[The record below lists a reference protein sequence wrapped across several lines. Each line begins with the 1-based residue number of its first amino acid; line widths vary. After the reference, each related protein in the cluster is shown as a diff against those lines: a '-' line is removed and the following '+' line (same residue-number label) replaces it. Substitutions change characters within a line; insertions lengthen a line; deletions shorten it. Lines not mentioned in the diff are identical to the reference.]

1 MNRKT
6 ETTSPQNQIGEK
18 PVIGTVVKLWPYIWP
33 HDRPSLKRLVFVAV
47 LLLIAAKLM
56 TATVPFFFKYVTDSL
71 AGNALDLPFLPLF
84 LLTPLMLILGFVAA
98 RILSIAFNQLRD
110 ALFARVSQHAV
121 RQLALRAFSHMHQLS
136 LRFHL
141 QRRTGG
147 LSRVIERGTK
157 GIESVVRYTVLST
170 LPVIFEFVLYAGIF
184 FYNFGAAY
192 VLVIAITVISYSVF
206 TVKTSNWR
214 TIIRREMNRSDTEA
228 NTRAVDSL
236 LNYETVKY
244 FTNEKIE
251 LARFDHAIA
260 QYEKSGIKTSTSLG
274 WLNFGQAAIFSL
286 GMMTSMNFG
295 QAAIF
300 SLGMMASM
308 ILSANAVV
316 RGEQTIGDF
325 VLIHLFLI
333 QLSQP
338 LAFIGGV
345 YREIRQSLT
354 DIEVLFG
361 LLETPAEITDSPN
374 ARDLTVPSGAIRFD
388 NVHFHYA
395 DDRPILRGISFDV
408 PAGKT
413 VAIVGQSGAGKSTIS
428 RLLCRF
434 YDVTAGSISIDGQDI
449 RSVKATSL
457 RAAIGVVP
465 QDTVLFNDTIGYNI
479 HYGHLDAGKE
489 AVWNAAVGAKIDGF
503 IQSLPSGLETEV
515 GERGLKLSGGEKQR
529 VAIARAILKAPP
541 ILILDEATSSLD
553 TKTEQDINQAL
564 DLVLKDRTAV
574 IIAHRLSTI
583 VTADE
588 IIVLDKGQIAERGT
602 HQNLLAQNGLYQ
614 KMWNRQQAFQEVEQK
629 LKSLT

>member
-1 MNRKT
+1 MNRKSK
-6 ETTSPQNQIGEK
+6 TTSSQSQVEEK
-18 PVIGTVVKLWPYIWP
+18 SVIGTVVKLWPYIWP

-47 LLLIAAKLM
+47 LLLIAAKLV

-71 AGNALDLPFLPLF
+71 AGNELDLPFLPLF

-98 RILSIAFNQLRD
+98 RILGIAFNQLRD

-121 RQLALRAFSHMHQLS
+121 RQLALRAFSHVHQLS

-157 GIESVVRYTVLST
+157 GIDSVVRYTVLST
-170 LPVIFEFVLYAGIF
+170 LPVIFEFALYVGIF
-184 FYNFGAAY
+184 SYNFGAAY
-192 VLVIAITVISYSVF
+192 VLVIAITVVSYSVF

-214 TIIRREMNRSDTEA
+214 TVIRREMNRSDTEA

-236 LNYETVKY
+236 LNYETVKI
-244 FTNEKIE
+244 FANEKIE

-260 QYEKSGIKTSTSLG
+260 QYEKAGIKSSTSLG
-274 WLNFGQAAIFSL
+274 WLNFGQAAIFAL
-286 GMMTSMNFG
+286 GMMTSM
-295 QAAIF
+295 
-300 SLGMMASM
+300 L
-308 ILSANAVV
+308 LSANAVV
-316 RGEQTIGDF
+316 SGEQTIGDF

-354 DIEVLFG
+354 DIEVLFD
-361 LLETPAEITDSPN
+361 LLETPAEIVDLPN
-374 ARDLTVPSGAIRFD
+374 ARDLTVPSGAICFD

-395 DDRPILRGISFDV
+395 DDRPILSGISFDV

-434 YDVTAGSISIDGQDI
+434 YDVTAGGIFIDGQDI

-457 RAAIGVVP
+457 RAVIGVVP

-503 IQSLPSGLETEV
+503 IQLLPSGLETEV

-564 DLVLKDRTAV
+564 DFVLKDRTAV

-588 IIVLDKGQIAERGT
+588 IIVLDEGQIAERGT

-614 KMWNRQQAFQEVEQK
+614 KMWDRQQAFQEVEQK

>member
-1 MNRKT
+1 MSRKSK
-6 ETTSPQNQIGEK
+6 TTSPQSQVAEK
-18 PVIGTVVKLWPYIWP
+18 SVIGTVVKLWPYIWP

-47 LLLIAAKLM
+47 LLLIAAKLV

-71 AGNALDLPFLPLF
+71 AGNELNLTFLPSF

-98 RILSIAFNQLRD
+98 RILSIVFNQLRD

-121 RQLALRAFSHMHQLS
+121 RQLALRAFSHVHQLS

-157 GIESVVRYTVLST
+157 GIDSVVRYTVLST
-170 LPVIFEFVLYAGIF
+170 LPVIFEFALYAGIF
-184 FYNFGAAY
+184 FYNFGAVY
-192 VLVIAITVISYSVF
+192 VLVIAITVVSYSVF

-214 TIIRREMNRSDTEA
+214 TVIRREMNRSDTEA

-244 FTNEKIE
+244 FTNEKTE

-260 QYEKSGIKTSTSLG
+260 QYEKAGIKTSTSLG

-286 GMMTSMNFG
+286 GMT
-295 QAAIF
+295 
-300 SLGMMASM
+300 ASM
-308 ILSANAVV
+308 LLSANAVI

-338 LAFIGGV
+338 LNFIGAV

-354 DIEVLFG
+354 DIEVLFD
-361 LLETPAEITDSPN
+361 LLETPAEIVDLPN
-374 ARDLTVPSGAIRFD
+374 ARDLTVQSGAIYFD

-434 YDVTAGSISIDGQDI
+434 YDVTDGSISIDGQDV

-457 RAAIGVVP
+457 RAVIGVVP

-479 HYGHLDAGKE
+479 HYGDLDAGKE
-489 AVWNAAVGAKIDGF
+489 AVWNAAVGAKIDDF
-503 IQSLPSGLETEV
+503 IQSLPRGLETEV

-583 VTADE
+583 VKADE
-588 IIVLDKGQIAERGT
+588 IIVLEKGQIAERGT
-602 HQNLLAQNGLYQ
+602 HQSLLAQNGVYQ
-614 KMWNRQQAFQEVEQK
+614 KMWNRQQAFQKVEQK
-629 LKSLT
+629 LKSLS

>member
-1 MNRKT
+1 MNSNRH
-6 ETTSPQNQIGEK
+6 TTSPQSQVAEK
-18 PVIGTVVKLWPYIWP
+18 SVIGTVLKLWPYIWP
-33 HDRPSLKRLVFVAV
+33 HDRPRLKHLVFVAV
-47 LLLIAAKLM
+47 LLLIAAKLV

-71 AGNALDLPFLPLF
+71 AGNELDLPFLPLF

-98 RILSIAFNQLRD
+98 RILGIAFNQLRD

-121 RQLALRAFSHMHQLS
+121 RQLALRAFSHVHQLS

-157 GIESVVRYTVLST
+157 GIDSVVRYTVLST
-170 LPVIFEFVLYAGIF
+170 LPVIFEFALYAGIF
-184 FYNFGAAY
+184 FYNFGAVY
-192 VLVIAITVISYSVF
+192 VLVIAITVVSYSVF

-214 TIIRREMNRSDTEA
+214 TVIRREMNRSDTEA

-244 FTNEKIE
+244 FTNEKTE

-260 QYEKSGIKTSTSLG
+260 QYEKAGIKTSTSLG

-286 GMMTSMNFG
+286 GMT
-295 QAAIF
+295 
-300 SLGMMASM
+300 ASM
-308 ILSANAVV
+308 LLSANAVI

-338 LAFIGGV
+338 LNFIGAV

-354 DIEVLFG
+354 DIEVLFD
-361 LLETPAEITDSPN
+361 LLETPAEIVDLPN
-374 ARDLTVPSGAIRFD
+374 ARDLIVQSGAIYFD

-395 DDRPILRGISFDV
+395 NDRPILRGISFDV

-434 YDVTAGSISIDGQDI
+434 YDVTDGSISIDGQDV

-479 HYGHLDAGKE
+479 HYGDLGAGKE
-489 AVWNAAVGAKIDGF
+489 AVRNAAVGAKIDDF
-503 IQSLPSGLETEV
+503 IQSLPRGLETEV

-583 VTADE
+583 VKADE

-602 HQNLLAQNGLYQ
+602 HHSLLAQNGVYQ
-614 KMWNRQQAFQEVEQK
+614 KMWNRQQAYQEVEQK

>member
-1 MNRKT
+1 MNSTNKS
-6 ETTSPQNQIGEK
+6 EQPQKQMADK
-18 PVIGTVVKLWPYIWP
+18 PVFGTVIKLWPYIWP
-33 HDRPSLKRLVFVAV
+33 HDRPSLKRLVFIAV
-47 LLLIAAKLM
+47 LLLIAAKLV

-71 AGNALDLPFLPLF
+71 AGNELDLPYLPLF

-98 RILSIAFNQLRD
+98 RIVSIAFNQLRD

-121 RQLALRAFSHMHQLS
+121 RQLALQAFQHMHQLS

-170 LPVIFEFVLYAGIF
+170 LPVIFEFALYAAIF
-184 FYNFGAAY
+184 FYNFGFAY
-192 VLVIAITVISYSVF
+192 VVVIAATVVSYSVF

-214 TIIRREMNRSDTEA
+214 TVIRREMNRADTEA

-244 FTNEKIE
+244 FTNEKTE
-251 LARFDHAIA
+251 LMRFDQAIA
-260 QYEKSGIKTSTSLG
+260 QYEKAGVRTSTSLG
-274 WLNFGQAAIFSL
+274 WLNFGQA
-286 GMMTSMNFG
+286 T
-295 QAAIF
+295 IF

-308 ILSANAVV
+308 LLSANAVM

-354 DIEVLFG
+354 DIELLFG
-361 LLETPAEITDSPN
+361 LLETPAEITDAPDATKLS
-374 ARDLTVPSGAIRFD
+374 VQSGTIRFD
-388 NVHFHYA
+388 DVHFHYTA
-395 DDRPILRGISFDV
+395 DRPILRGISFDV

-413 VAIVGQSGAGKSTIS
+413 LAIVGQSGAGKSTIS

-434 YDVTAGSISIDGQDI
+434 YDVTAGSITIDGQDI
-449 RSVKATSL
+449 RSVTASSL
-457 RAAIGVVP
+457 RGAIGVVP
-465 QDTVLFNDTIGYNI
+465 QDTVLFNASIGYNI
-479 HYGHLDAGKE
+479 HYGCLE
-489 AVWNAAVGAKIDGF
+489 ASADEIWEAAISAKIDIF
-503 IQSLPSGLETEV
+503 IKSLPGGLATEV

-529 VAIARAILKAPP
+529 VAIARTVLKRPP

-553 TKTEQDINQAL
+553 TKTEQEINQAL
-564 DLVLKDRTAV
+564 KSVSRGRTAV

-583 VTADE
+583 VNADE
-588 IIVLDKGQIAERGT
+588 IIVLDQGQIVERGT
-602 HQNLLAQNGLYQ
+602 HRNLMAKKGFYQ
-614 KMWNRQQAFQEVEQK
+614 KMWSRQQAVQQVEEK
-629 LKSLT
+629 LQSLN

>member
-1 MNRKT
+1 MNN
-6 ETTSPQNQIGEK
+6 TSKSEQPQTQMADK
-18 PVIGTVVKLWPYIWP
+18 PVFGTVIKLWPYIWP
-33 HDRPSLKRLVFVAV
+33 HDRPSLKILVFIAV
-47 LLLIAAKLM
+47 LLLVAAKLV

-71 AGNALDLPFLPLF
+71 AGNALDLPYLPLF

-98 RILSIAFNQLRD
+98 RIVSIAFNQLRD

-121 RQLALRAFSHMHQLS
+121 RQLALQAFQHMHQLS

-170 LPVIFEFVLYAGIF
+170 LPVVFEFALYAGIF
-184 FYNFGAAY
+184 FYNFGIAY
-192 VLVIAITVISYSVF
+192 VVVIAVTVISYSVF
-206 TVKTSNWR
+206 TVKTSDWR
-214 TIIRREMNRSDTEA
+214 TVIRREMNRADTEA

-244 FTNEKIE
+244 FTNEKTE
-251 LARFDHAIA
+251 LMRFDQAIA
-260 QYEKSGIKTSTSLG
+260 QYEKAGVRTSTSLG

-286 GMMTSMNFG
+286 GMM
-295 QAAIF
+295 
-300 SLGMMASM
+300 ASM
-308 ILSANAVV
+308 LLSANAVM

-354 DIEVLFG
+354 DIELLFG
-361 LLETPAEITDSPN
+361 LLETPAEITDAPDATMLS
-374 ARDLTVPSGAIRFD
+374 VQSGAIRFD
-388 NVHFHYA
+388 DVHFHYTA
-395 DDRPILRGISFDV
+395 DRPILSGISFDV

-413 VAIVGQSGAGKSTIS
+413 LAIVGQSGAGKSTIS

-434 YDVTAGSISIDGQDI
+434 YDVTAGAISIDGQDI
-449 RSVKATSL
+449 RSVTATSL
-457 RAAIGVVP
+457 RGAIGVVP
-465 QDTVLFNDTIGYNI
+465 QDTVLFNASIGYNI
-479 HYGHLDAGKE
+479 HYGRLSASADE
-489 AVWNAAVGAKIDGF
+489 VWKAAVSAKIDTF
-503 IQSLPSGLETEV
+503 INSLPGGLATEV

-529 VAIARAILKAPP
+529 VAIARTVLKGPP
-541 ILILDEATSSLD
+541 ILVLDEATSSLD

-564 DLVLKDRTAV
+564 YRVSRGRTAV

-583 VTADE
+583 VNADE
-588 IIVLDKGQIAERGT
+588 IIVLDQGRIAERGT
-602 HQNLLAQNGLYQ
+602 HRNLMAKKGLYQ
-614 KMWNRQQAFQEVEQK
+614 KMWSRQQAVQQVEEK
-629 LKSLT
+629 LQSLS

>member
-1 MNRKT
+1 MNRKSK
-6 ETTSPQNQIGEK
+6 TTSSQSQVEEK
-18 PVIGTVVKLWPYIWP
+18 SVIGTVVKLWPYIWP

-47 LLLIAAKLM
+47 LLLIAAKLV

-71 AGNALDLPFLPLF
+71 AGNELDLPFLPLF

-98 RILSIAFNQLRD
+98 RILGIAFNQLRD

-121 RQLALRAFSHMHQLS
+121 RQLALRAFSHVHQLS

-157 GIESVVRYTVLST
+157 GIDSVVRYTVLST
-170 LPVIFEFVLYAGIF
+170 LPVIFEFALYAGIF

-192 VLVIAITVISYSVF
+192 VLVIAITVVSYSVF

-214 TIIRREMNRSDTEA
+214 TVIRREMNRSDTEA

-244 FTNEKIE
+244 FTNEKTE

-260 QYEKSGIKTSTSLG
+260 QYEKAGIKTSTSLG

-286 GMMTSMNFG
+286 GMT
-295 QAAIF
+295 
-300 SLGMMASM
+300 ASM
-308 ILSANAVV
+308 LLSANAVI

-338 LAFIGGV
+338 LNFIGAV

-354 DIEVLFG
+354 DIEVLFD
-361 LLETPAEITDSPN
+361 LLETPAEIVDLPN
-374 ARDLTVPSGAIRFD
+374 ARDLIVQSGAIYFD

-395 DDRPILRGISFDV
+395 NDRPILRGISFDV

-434 YDVTAGSISIDGQDI
+434 YDVTDGSISIDGQDVQ
-449 RSVKATSL
+449 SVKATSL
-457 RAAIGVVP
+457 RAVIGVVP

-479 HYGHLDAGKE
+479 HYGDLGAGKE
-489 AVWNAAVGAKIDGF
+489 AVRNAAVGAKIDDF
-503 IQSLPSGLETEV
+503 IQSLPRGLETEV

-602 HQNLLAQNGLYQ
+602 HHSLLAQNGVYQ
-614 KMWNRQQAFQEVEQK
+614 KMWNRQQAYQEVEQK

>member
-1 MNRKT
+1 
-6 ETTSPQNQIGEK
+6 
-18 PVIGTVVKLWPYIWP
+18 
-33 HDRPSLKRLVFVAV
+33 
-47 LLLIAAKLM
+47 
-56 TATVPFFFKYVTDSL
+56 
-71 AGNALDLPFLPLF
+71 
-84 LLTPLMLILGFVAA
+84 
-98 RILSIAFNQLRD
+98 
-110 ALFARVSQHAV
+110 
-121 RQLALRAFSHMHQLS
+121 
-136 LRFHL
+136 
-141 QRRTGG
+141 
-147 LSRVIERGTK
+147 
-157 GIESVVRYTVLST
+157 
-170 LPVIFEFVLYAGIF
+170 
-184 FYNFGAAY
+184 
-192 VLVIAITVISYSVF
+192 
-206 TVKTSNWR
+206 
-214 TIIRREMNRSDTEA
+214 
-228 NTRAVDSL
+228 
-236 LNYETVKY
+236 
-244 FTNEKIE
+244 
-251 LARFDHAIA
+251 
-260 QYEKSGIKTSTSLG
+260 
-274 WLNFGQAAIFSL
+274 
-286 GMMTSMNFG
+286 MMTSM
-295 QAAIF
+295 
-300 SLGMMASM
+300 L
-308 ILSANAVV
+308 LSANAVV
-316 RGEQTIGDF
+316 SGEQTIGDF

-354 DIEVLFG
+354 DIEVLFD
-361 LLETPAEITDSPN
+361 LLETPAEIVDLPN
-374 ARDLTVPSGAIRFD
+374 ARDLKVPSGAICFD

-395 DDRPILRGISFDV
+395 DDRPILSGISFDV

-434 YDVTAGSISIDGQDI
+434 YDVTAGGIFIDGQYI

-457 RAAIGVVP
+457 RAVIGVVP

-479 HYGHLDAGKE
+479 HYGQLDAGKE

-564 DLVLKDRTAV
+564 DLVLEDRTAV

-614 KMWNRQQAFQEVEQK
+614 KMWNRQQAFQEVQQK
-629 LKSLT
+629 LKSLS

>member
-1 MNRKT
+1 
-6 ETTSPQNQIGEK
+6 
-18 PVIGTVVKLWPYIWP
+18 
-33 HDRPSLKRLVFVAV
+33 VFVAV

-170 LPVIFEFVLYAGIF
+170 LPVIFEFTLYAGIF

-214 TIIRREMNRSDTEA
+214 TTIRREMNRSDTEA

-274 WLNFGQAAIFSL
+274 WLNFGQA
-286 GMMTSMNFG
+286 T
-295 QAAIF
+295 IF

-361 LLETPAEITDSPN
+361 LLETPAEITDTPN
-374 ARDLTVPSGAIRFD
+374 ARDLTVPSGAICFD
-388 NVHFHYA
+388 NVHFHYV

-489 AVWNAAVGAKIDGF
+489 AVWNVAVSAKIDGF

-564 DLVLKDRTAV
+564 DFVLKDRTAV
-574 IIAHRLSTI
+574 IIAHRLSTT

-588 IIVLDKGQIAERGT
+588 IIVLDEGQIAERGT

>member
-1 MNRKT
+1 M
-6 ETTSPQNQIGEK
+6 GEK
-18 PVIGTVVKLWPYIWP
+18 SVIGTVVKLWPYIWP

-47 LLLIAAKLM
+47 LLLIAAKLV
-56 TATVPFFFKYVTDSL
+56 TATVPFFFKYVTDNLS
-71 AGNALDLPFLPLF
+71 GNALDLPFLPLF

-121 RQLALRAFSHMHQLS
+121 RQLALQAFSHMHQLS

-141 QRRTGG
+141 RRRTGG

-170 LPVIFEFVLYAGIF
+170 LPVIFEFALYAGIF

-260 QYEKSGIKTSTSLG
+260 QYEQSGIKTSTSLG

-286 GMMTSMNFG
+286 GMM
-295 QAAIF
+295 
-300 SLGMMASM
+300 ASM
-308 ILSANAVV
+308 LLSANAVV

-361 LLETPAEITDSPN
+361 LLETPAEIIDSPN
-374 ARDLTVPSGAIRFD
+374 ARDLTVPSGVIRFD

-479 HYGHLDAGKE
+479 HYGHLDAGKK